1 MSSGSGTKEAVKNW
15 FTENSKWLYPTITF
29 FGGLLLGFY
38 LCVLRYETQLD
49 TIKEKILDV
58 KDDIHE
64 LKDIIQ
70 NRVLTNPG
78 E

>member
-1 MSSGSGTKEAVKNW
+1 MKNW
-15 FTENSKWLYPTITF
+15 ITENSKWLYPTITF
-29 FGGLLLGFY
+29 IGGMLLGFY
-38 LCVLRYETQLD
+38 LCVLRYESSLE
-49 TIKEKILDV
+49 TIKEKIMDV

-70 NRVLTNPG
+70 NRVLTKTG

>member
-1 MSSGSGTKEAVKNW
+1 MKNW
-15 FTENSKWLYPTITF
+15 YSENSKWLLPTITF
-29 FGGLLLGFY
+29 LGGLLLGFY
-38 LCVLRYETQLD
+38 LCVLRYESSLE
-49 TIKEKILDV
+49 TIKEKITDV

-70 NRVLTNPG
+70 NRVLTKAG